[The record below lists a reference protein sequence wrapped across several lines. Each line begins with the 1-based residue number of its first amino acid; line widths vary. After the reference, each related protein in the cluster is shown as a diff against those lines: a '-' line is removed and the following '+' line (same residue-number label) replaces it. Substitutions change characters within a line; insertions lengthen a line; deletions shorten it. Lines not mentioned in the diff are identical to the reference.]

1 MANKLILVPEDLYR
15 GLTSTITSTG
25 EPNLD
30 SIKLALDNTR
40 RRRESK
46 DVKNVNYNQELR
58 RYLNMRNEIEN
69 KPIKVEV
76 VDKPKGVL
84 LPKTNSRPA
93 TYISTGDYDLG
104 NDDDN
109 DFWMGD
115 DFSFTKQQPKYSSV
129 ISSPSPPPPPIPPH
143 GRDIKIKPPSPP
155 PPPVPTRNKV
165 KKEKIP
171 LIFNRNPKRK
181 RVEEDDVLEN
191 RKLIKPKG
199 EQNDD
204 EIREEIEKRYTRK
217 LKNKV
222 KEEREDKQYL
232 ESIRERREK
241 KRQHILR
248 REDIKKLRV
257 PYLPSDLV
265 NRSIKSEHV
274 TEAINAPFVSQNE
287 ETRENVRSPIIKRE
301 NTEEIPEKK
310 RRIEK
315 RKLKYTEEGYPEI
328 PLKKR
333 KIKIINNWAQRRP
346 SKIDIQRK
354 IWAQRKPTQ
363 SDINRFKPGLW

>member
-15 GLTSTITSTG
+15 GLTSTITSAG

-30 SIKLALDNTR
+30 SIKRVLDNTR

-58 RYLNMRNEIEN
+58 RYLNMRNEREN
-69 KPIKVEV
+69 KPIRVEV

-93 TYISTGDYDLG
+93 TYISTGDDDLG

-115 DFSFTKQQPKYSSV
+115 DFSFTKQQPKYSSL
-129 ISSPSPPPPPIPPH
+129 ISSPSPPPPIPPH
-143 GRDIKIKPPSPP
+143 GRDIKIKPPSSPP
-155 PPPVPTRNKV
+155 PPPVPPRNKV
-165 KKEKIP
+165 KKEKTP

-181 RVEEDDVLEN
+181 REDDDDVLGN

-199 EQNDD
+199 EQND
-204 EIREEIEKRYTRK
+204 EIREEIEKRNTRK
-217 LKNKV
+217 LRNKV

-232 ESIRERREK
+232 ESIRERNEK

-257 PYLPSDLV
+257 PYMPSDLV
-265 NRSIKSEHV
+265 NRSVKSEHV
-274 TEAINAPFVSQNE
+274 TEAINAPLVSQNE
-287 ETRENVRSPIIKRE
+287 EASENVISPIIKRE

-310 RRIEK
+310 VIKK
-315 RKLKYTEEGYPEI
+315 RKLQSTEEVYPEI

-354 IWAQRKPTQ
+354 IWAQRKPSQ

>member
-15 GLTSTITSTG
+15 GLTSTITLTG

-30 SIKLALDNTR
+30 SIKLSLDNTR

-69 KPIKVEV
+69 KPIRVEV
-76 VDKPKGVL
+76 VDKPKGVI

-93 TYISTGDYDLG
+93 TYISTGDDDFG

-143 GRDIKIKPPSPP
+143 GRNIKIKPPSPP
-155 PPPVPTRNKV
+155 RPPTIPPRNKV
-165 KKEKIP
+165 KKEKTP
-171 LIFNRNPKRK
+171 LIFTRNSKRK
-181 RVEEDDVLEN
+181 RDDEDVPEN
-191 RKLIKPKG
+191 KKLIKPKV

-204 EIREEIEKRYTRK
+204 EIKEESEKRNTRN

-232 ESIRERREK
+232 ESIRERKEK

-257 PYLPSDLV
+257 PYMPSDLV

-274 TEAINAPFVSQNE
+274 TEAINAPLVSQNE
-287 ETRENVRSPIIKRE
+287 ATREKVKSQIIKKKILKNYQVKRE
-301 NTEEIPEKK
+301 ESKKEDYSIPK
-310 RRIEK
+310 
-315 RKLKYTEEGYPEI
+315 KYT
-328 PLKKR
+328 R
-333 KIKIINNWAQRRP
+333 K
-346 SKIDIQRK
+346 
-354 IWAQRKPTQ
+354 
-363 SDINRFKPGLW
+363 FH

>member
-1 MANKLILVPEDLYR
+1 MANRLILVPEDLYK
-15 GLTSTITSTG
+15 GLTSTITYTG

-30 SIKLALDNTR
+30 SVKLALDNTK
-40 RRRESK
+40 RRRERK

-93 TYISTGDYDLG
+93 TYISTGDDDLG
-104 NDDDN
+104 NDDDK

-143 GRDIKIKPPSPP
+143 GRNIKIKPPSPP
-155 PPPVPTRNKV
+155 PPPVPPRNKV

-181 RVEEDDVLEN
+181 RVEEDNVHGK
-191 RKLIKPKG
+191 RKLIKPKD
-199 EQNDD
+199 EQKDD
-204 EIREEIEKRYTRK
+204 EIKEESERRKTRN

-232 ESIRERREK
+232 ESIRERKEK
-241 KRQHILR
+241 KIQHILR

-265 NRSIKSEHV
+265 NRSIKSEYV
-274 TEAINAPFVSQNE
+274 TESINAPLVPQNE
-287 ETRENVRSPIIKRE
+287 ETREKVKSQMIKRE
-301 NTEEIPEKK
+301 NTEEIPEK
-310 RRIEK
+310 RIQK
-315 RKLKYTEEGYPEI
+315 RKLQYTEEGYPEI

-346 SKIDIQRK
+346 SKINIQRK